1 MPTEIRFGTD
11 GWRAVIAQDYTFD
24 NVRLLSTALAA
35 YLFKHQKDKV
45 AQGVAIGYDTR
56 FLSAEFART
65 AADTL
70 AQLGIPVLLS
80 ERDAPTPAIAWAT
93 RHRGLATG
101 ILITASHN
109 PPRYN
114 GYKFFNPG
122 GGPADKDATNALE
135 HILGRKFSS
144 KVAPATVTP
153 FDPRP
158 EFFEQLRRVINFEVL
173 KSNPGKVVYDAV
185 HGSGRGYTDQLLR
198 ECGWQVTTIH
208 ENPDPMFGGISPDPA
223 NPENHATLQQTIRE
237 VGADLGLANDPDAD
251 RFGCVDST
259 GTYIT
264 PNQVL
269 ALCYV
274 HLLEA
279 RGQRGPVAR
288 SVATTELLDAIA
300 KKYDQEVI
308 ETPVGFKWVGE
319 AIEEKGA
326 LLGGEESGGLS
337 VRGHYGGKDGVL
349 ADLLL
354 AEIWA
359 THRKPLTQVYQE
371 IMKRFGT
378 FYSDRIDLRLDD
390 ATKKRLMD
398 KIKDAP
404 PTTIAGSKVVKTS
417 HIDGAKLSL
426 EDGSWLLMRPSG
438 TEPLVRVYLEAG
450 RKKRLKELDAAA
462 RSLSAS
468 LES

>member
-1 MPTEIRFGTD
+1 MSTEIRFGTD
-11 GWRAVIAQDYTFD
+11 GWRAEIAADYTFD
-24 NVRLLSTALAA
+24 NVRRLSTALAA

-45 AQGVAIGYDTR
+45 SNGVAIGYDTR
-56 FLSAEFART
+56 FLSAEFARA

-70 AQLGIPVLLS
+70 AQTGIPVLLS

-93 RHRGLATG
+93 RNRGLATG

-114 GYKFFNPG
+114 GYKFFNPL
-122 GGPADKDATNALE
+122 GGPADKDVTNAVE
-135 HILGRKFSS
+135 HILGRKFTS
-144 KVAPATVTP
+144 KAAPATVEL
-153 FDPRP
+153 FDPKP
-158 EFFEQLRRVINFEVL
+158 EFFEQLHRVINFDL
-173 KSNPGKVVYDAV
+173 LGQNPGKVVYDAV
-185 HGSGRGYTDQLLR
+185 HGSGRGYVDHLLR
-198 ECGWQVTTIH
+198 ECGWQVTAIH

-223 NPENHATLQQTIRE
+223 NPESHATLQQTVRE
-237 VGADLGLANDPDAD
+237 QHANLGLANDPDAD

-259 GTYIT
+259 GEYLT

-269 ALCYV
+269 ALVYV

-279 RGQRGPVAR
+279 RGERGPVAR
-288 SVATTELLDAIA
+288 SLPTTELLDAIA

-337 VRGHYGGKDGVL
+337 IRGHYGGKDGVL

-359 THRKPLTQVYQE
+359 THRKPLTEVYKD
-371 IMKRFGT
+371 ITKRFGS
-378 FYSDRIDLRLDD
+378 FYSTRIDLRLDD
-390 ATKKRLMD
+390 ETKKTLMNRV
-398 KIKDAP
+398 KETP
-404 PTTIAGSKVVKTS
+404 PTEVAGAKVVKVQTE
-417 HIDGAKLSL
+417 DGVKLNL
-426 EDGSWLLMRPSG
+426 EDGSWILMRPSG
-438 TEPLVRVYLEAG
+438 TEPLVRVYMEAKS
-450 RKKRLKELDAAA
+450 KKRLKELDKAA
-462 RSLSAS
+462 RELSAT
-468 LES
+468 